1 MFNIITVIAQSA
13 EWDWLKALISLL
25 SAYLPSLAQRE
36 SAKTIL
42 IKFSEYKSDFT
53 DDSDSDAED
62 FWNVI
67 RAANAAAE
75 SLPGEADDL
84 SLTAVETPQVDGA
97 DNEEVN
103 DSDDESEGVPEDH
116 PLVTSIAVDSESVS
130 LQREADDL
138 GLDAVEA
145 LQCERVEY
153 INARSYDPDETDS
166 DEFDQSDNDDDRL
179 RNPRYKKIK

>member
-1 MFNIITVIAQSA
+1 
-13 EWDWLKALISLL
+13 
-25 SAYLPSLAQRE
+25 RE
-36 SAKTIL
+36 
-42 IKFSEYKSDFT
+42 SDFT

-179 RNPRYKKIK
+179 SRR